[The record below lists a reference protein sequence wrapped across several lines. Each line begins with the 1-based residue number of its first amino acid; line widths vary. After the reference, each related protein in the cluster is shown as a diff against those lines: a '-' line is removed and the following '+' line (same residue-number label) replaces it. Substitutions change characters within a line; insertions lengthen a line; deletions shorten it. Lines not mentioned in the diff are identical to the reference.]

1 MTMSNSNSN
10 SNSNNNGTN
19 QIPTARAIEAA
30 RLGFIGASI
39 AALGDGIAAV
49 AAGLALEELV
59 NPSDQRSQNTTY
71 RSKKNETT
79 QQIDYLI
86 NELIQIRKSM

>member
-1 MTMSNSNSN
+1 MTMSDSKNE
-10 SNSNNNGTN
+10 TT
-19 QIPTARAIEAA
+19 QAPTARAIQAA

-49 AAGLALEELV
+49 GAGLALEELLY
-59 NPSDQRSQNTTY
+59 PSDQRSQSPIFH
-71 RSKKNETT
+71 SKQLESQ

>member
-1 MTMSNSNSN
+1 MRDYSNESNQAASA
-10 SNSNNNGTN
+10 
-19 QIPTARAIEAA
+19 QAIQAA
-30 RLGFIGASI
+30 KLAFIGASI
-39 AALGDGIAAV
+39 ATIGDGLSAI

-59 NPSDQRSQNTTY
+59 NPIDQRSQNPTHH
-71 RSKKNETT
+71 SKQLDATQ